1 MDDKRM
7 THDELNLSPQPEQD
21 GDIRDKQEIPL
32 PSPSILN
39 DPRFITQ
46 TGEMLRVTE
55 IDWDMPTEAI
65 AIPSAVPNFM
75 RDLETNPIPLSDL
88 PPVSKRSTTVH
99 AAVPSEID
107 GKPLPQ
113 RVQEIVRETQEIRG
127 LVSEAETRRMI
138 DAHRRTQEIVLRQVE
153 EDRITQKIEAE
164 RQYQK
169 QKEQVRQIPIRVLQ
183 ITVFSVST
191 ITVVIALSIIAY
203 IGWGNSQSL
212 VECVMGSEEACIVQT
227 LEVDPQA
234 VERSLERSMGFDE
247 TGARLESKV
256 VEDTSFFLPGALASR
271 MPFLDRYAFTTA
283 EQRDGACGDREVM
296 EAEWF
301 VCQQYWAGGG
311 VNTTCANTKVEIV
324 EPKELQTV
332 FDYNNTNTWIA
343 PALHEYSGGMEG
355 VWDRLVGNSNLIP
368 FCLSSDPIIF
378 QTTQPDGS
386 QRRYALNRDATFV
399 RVE

>member
-1 MDDKRM
+1 MNN
-7 THDELNLSPQPEQD
+7 DELNFPPQPPQD
-21 GDIRDKQEIPL
+21 GDIRGKQEIPL
-32 PSPSILN
+32 PSPAILN

-55 IDWDMPTEAI
+55 IDWDTSIEEGHTTSSNQPDF
-65 AIPSAVPNFM
+65 V
-75 RDLETNPIPLSDL
+75 RDLETRPTLPLDL
-88 PPVSKRSTTVH
+88 PPLAKRSTTVH
-99 AAVPSEID
+99 VAIPSEID
-107 GKPLPQ
+107 GMPLPQ
-113 RVQEIVRETQEIRG
+113 RVQQIVRETQEIRG

-153 EDRITQKIEAE
+153 EDRISQKIEAE

-169 QKEQVRQIPIRVLQ
+169 QQEQVRQIPIRVLQ

-203 IGWGNSQSL
+203 IGWRNSQPL

-234 VERSLERSMGFDE
+234 VERSLERSVGFDG
-247 TGARLESKV
+247 TGAEIEYKLI
-256 VEDTSFFLPGALASR
+256 EDTSFFLPGALASR
-271 MPFLDRYAFTTA
+271 APFVDRYAFTTV
-283 EQRDGACGDREVM
+283 EQRNGACGDREVL

-301 VCQQYWAGGG
+301 VCHQYWAGGG
-311 VNTTCANTKVEIV
+311 INTTCANTQVAIV
-324 EPKELQTV
+324 EPVEMQTV
-332 FDYNNTNTWIA
+332 FNYNNTNTWIA
-343 PALHEYSGGMEG
+343 PALYEYSGGVEG
-355 VWDRLVGNSNLIP
+355 VWDRVLGNSNLVP
-368 FCLSSDPIIF
+368 FCLSNDPIIF

-399 RVE
+399 RIE